1 MNNAHMPVTGEMS
14 APRASFDIHD
24 ATGAWLP
31 NRELAERVGVKF
43 GTPAFVYNADYIR
56 ANFAELRRR
65 LSPTIDI
72 LYSLKANP
80 NAAIVDCLK
89 SCGAGA
95 EVSSRAELHTAIRV
109 GVPASNII
117 FVGPAKTRDEIGDCL
132 RFGIFAIVAE
142 SARELE
148 IIDELAREQG
158 LQRPVDVMLRINPDF
173 TTSGSG
179 LTMSG
184 KPRQFGIDI
193 EQVPDL
199 RDVMARLP
207 RVRVMGFHVYMGT
220 RFLEA
225 GPIIENTVNILDMA
239 RRLGALLDIPV
250 EAVDVGGGFG
260 IPYFDNESALD
271 LETLALGINET
282 VSRFRE
288 TCPNTRVIIELGR
301 YLTAGSGA
309 MLTRVHYTKESRGE
323 VFAIADGGTNLH
335 MAAVGVGGF
344 AKRSFPILNL
354 SRDGCQGLT
363 KTTVTG
369 PLCTPSDTL
378 ARKAD
383 LGDVAEGDVL
393 AVLCSGAYGPSASPT
408 GFLSHGYPNE
418 VLVDG
423 DELHLVRAGDDTN
436 DIVGR
441 YRLPD
446 DLPLPPVDKS
456 FSISVRLS
464 ASDAH
469 YGGALVDGAHIM
481 KLFGD
486 AVTGLAAIH
495 DGDESLLQRWEG
507 VEFLKPARPGD
518 FITVRARI
526 NRQSRLRRFVE
537 VEALRTVRACDPGS
551 SAVEKVDPPEK
562 IASAQGLFV
571 VPMPNRSRARKESMT

>member
-1 MNNAHMPVTGEMS
+1 MTSAHIASVAEWP
-14 APRASFDIHD
+14 APRAGFEIHE

-31 NRELAERVGVKF
+31 NREVAERVKTQF

-56 ANFAELRRR
+56 ANFADLRHR
-65 LSPTIDI
+65 LSPSIDI

-80 NAAIVDCLK
+80 NAAIIDCLK

-109 GVPASNII
+109 GVSASNII
-117 FVGPAKTRDEIGDCL
+117 FVGPAKTRDEIADCL
-132 RFGIFAIVAE
+132 RFGIFAIIAE

-193 EQVPDL
+193 EQIPDL
-199 RDVMARLP
+199 RDVMAGLTH
-207 RVRVMGFHVYMGT
+207 VRVMGFHVYMGT

-225 GPIIENTVNILDMA
+225 EPVIENTVNILEMA
-239 RRLGALLDIPV
+239 KSLGALLDITI

-260 IPYFDNESALD
+260 IPYFDNESALN
-271 LETLALGINET
+271 LVTLTHGINDA

-288 TCPNTRVIIELGR
+288 TCPDSRIIIELGR
-301 YLTAGSGA
+301 YLTAGCGA
-309 MLTRVHYTKESRGE
+309 MLTRVHYTKQSRDE
-323 VFAIADGGTNLH
+323 AFAITDGGTNLH

-354 SRDGCQGLT
+354 SRDNCEGLA

-378 ARKAD
+378 ARKAN

-423 DELHLVRAGDDTN
+423 DDLHLVRTGDDTN

-446 DLPLPPVDKS
+446 DLPLPPAEKS

-486 AVTGLAAIH
+486 AVTGLAAMH

-507 VEFLKPARPGD
+507 VEFFKPARPGD
-518 FITVRARI
+518 FITVHAKI
-526 NRQSRLRRFVE
+526 TRQGRLRRFVE
-537 VEALRTVRACDPGS
+537 VEALQTVTASNLGS
-551 SAVEKVDPPEK
+551 SAVEKVNPPEK

-571 VPMPNRSRARKESMT
+571 VPMPNRSRESRESMP